1 MFGGDDYYP
10 HYSEIPC
17 GPADSRYPPVSFI
30 TFTRHVSS
38 TIGPP
43 CQCRHQ
49 TQTSRNSRQSVRKS
63 TKVGKLITLD
73 DAAERLAISKR
84 GVRRLVSSGKLK
96 AYRINARVIRV
107 DSADLASVLEPVVP
121 TGKD

>member
-1 MFGGDDYYP
+1 M
-10 HYSEIPC
+10 
-17 GPADSRYPPVSFI
+17 PVS
-30 TFTRHVSS
+30 SS
-38 TIGPP
+38 DTNQPQLAAISKEE
-43 CQCRHQ
+43 H
-49 TQTSRNSRQSVRKS
+49 
-63 TKVGKLITLD
+63 KVGKLITLD